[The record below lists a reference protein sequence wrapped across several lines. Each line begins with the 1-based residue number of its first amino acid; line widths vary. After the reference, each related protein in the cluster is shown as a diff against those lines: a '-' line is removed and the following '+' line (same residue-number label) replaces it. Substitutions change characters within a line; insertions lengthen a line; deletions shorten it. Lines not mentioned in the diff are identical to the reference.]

1 MKGTQLR
8 IEHEDS
14 MQWEKVKEN
23 MLAVKLEVK
32 KKTHGK

>member
-1 MKGTQLR
+1 MGTQLR
-8 IEHEDS
+8 TEHEDN
-14 MQWEKVKEN
+14 MQWEKVKES